1 MERPICGSWRRPI
14 YAALGFVIAFA
25 ARGAGQVFWPF
36 VASLLRFLAA
46 GCSWLAVGLF
56 GARMAAL
63 AGMVA
68 ASLVAYAAICS
79 VVMLSRSLWRL
90 DSR

>member
-1 MERPICGSWRRPI
+1 
-14 YAALGFVIAFA
+14 
-25 ARGAGQVFWPF
+25 
-36 VASLLRFLAA
+36 
-46 GCSWLAVGLF
+46 
-56 GARMAAL
+56 MAAL